1 MQSIEKKGIIMADHP
16 KKRPAHEVIPERLEN
31 TLKALAK
38 LEAKPSTEE
47 SEAMD
52 TAITFAH
59 NMIALELLEILGEMN
74 IPEEHRPEVAK
85 KLTEIKLMVNEQKPE
100 IHEEMGKLIFEL
112 QTT

>member
-1 MQSIEKKGIIMADHP
+1 
-16 KKRPAHEVIPERLEN
+16 
-31 TLKALAK
+31 
-38 LEAKPSTEE
+38 
-47 SEAMD
+47 
-52 TAITFAH
+52 
-59 NMIALELLEILGEMN
+59 MIALELLEILGEMN